1 MSRLVDHVEADVP
14 SALFTQP
21 DAYAATHGVT
31 AGADVGAVVLD
42 KGRKMISKGKRDEGR
57 VSMRVVQANSP
68 FFGPSHA

>member
-21 DAYAATHGVT
+21 DAYVATHGVT

-42 KGRKMISKGKRDEGR
+42 TDGMVSDKEG
-57 VSMRVVQANSP
+57 
-68 FFGPSHA
+68 